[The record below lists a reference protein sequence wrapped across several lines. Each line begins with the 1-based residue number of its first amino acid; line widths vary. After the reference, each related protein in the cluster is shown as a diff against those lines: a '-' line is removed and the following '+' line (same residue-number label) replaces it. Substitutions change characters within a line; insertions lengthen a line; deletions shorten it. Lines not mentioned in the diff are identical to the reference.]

1 MDLPTGTVTFLFTD
15 IEGST
20 KLLQELGEG
29 YRPVQDDHMRLMRDA
44 IGAGQGTEIR
54 TEGDSFFTVF
64 PTATGAVR
72 AAVKAQRAFASH
84 RWPHGRPLRTRMGMH
99 TGEGRLGGG
108 DYLGID
114 VNRAARIAASGH
126 GGQVL
131 MSEATRALVAT
142 SLPEGTS
149 LRHLGEHRLKD
160 FDEPQA
166 IYQLVIYGL
175 PADFPPLKTVESPT
189 NLPAELTSFVG
200 REREMEEIE
209 RLLQSSRLVTLTG
222 PGGSGKTR
230 LALRVAADLLDRF
243 PDGVFL
249 VELASV
255 TESHL
260 VPSVIA
266 AAVGTGEMGPR
277 SVMETLQI
285 ELRHRTALLVV
296 DNFEQVID
304 AAPVV
309 GTLLAAAPRLRFL
322 VTSRGP
328 LKIQAEQDYPV
339 PPLALPDQKTVARPD
354 DLFRHEASALFLER
368 ARAMDPRFTADQES
382 ARAIL
387 EICRR
392 LDGLPLAIELAASR
406 LRLMTPLGMLERLD
420 RALPLL
426 SAGPRD
432 LPDRQRTLRG
442 AIGWSYDLLPPATA
456 VLFRRVCVF
465 AGGLTVDAVRA
476 VCDPHGE
483 LRVDVLDGLEAL
495 LDAAL
500 LHRRPGPAETERFDT
515 LQTVREFGWERLEG
529 EGDVADVRRR
539 HAAYF
544 LEKAETAAPG
554 FRGPDLETHLH
565 RLHLE
570 HDNFRAALGWAL
582 ELDEGRVGLR
592 LVSAL
597 WRFWHLHGDL
607 TSGRRWADQV
617 LALPSA
623 RARSAA
629 RAHAMLATGSLAY
642 WQLDPRHATSSY
654 EEALAIFKELG
665 DEAGIA
671 EATYD
676 VAFGLSLQRRPAE
689 SVEAFRASRVM
700 FQALGNHRGVADSL
714 FGLCIASRLVG
725 DIETARSAGEEGLRI
740 HEDLSDMFGVYGS
753 LYAVGRAAAVQGDPE
768 AARGYFLRA
777 LAMAEGLGDRT
788 GMALSLDNLADL
800 EISMNNPGRAMR
812 LAGASQA
819 LKESIGGQAP
829 PELVDLLDARDRVR
843 GSLTDD
849 EVGRAWEQGKAMTLE
864 DALALAREDA

>member
-1 MDLPTGTVTFLFTD
+1 MGLPTGTVTFLFTD

-29 YRPVQDDHMRLMRDA
+29 YRSVQDDHMRLMRDA
-44 IGAGQGTEIR
+44 IAAGQGTEIR

-64 PTATGAVR
+64 PTATGALR
-72 AAVKAQRAFASH
+72 AAVEAQRAFASH
-84 RWPHGRPLRTRMGMH
+84 PWPHGRPLRTRMGMH

-160 FDEPQA
+160 FDQPQT
-166 IYQLVIYGL
+166 IYQLMIEGL
-175 PADFPPLKTVESPT
+175 PADFPPLKTLETPT

-200 REREMEEIE
+200 REREMEEIQ

-230 LALRVAADLLDRF
+230 LALRVAANLLDRF
-243 PDGVFL
+243 PEGVFL
-249 VELASV
+249 VELAPV

-266 AAVGTGEMGPR
+266 TAVGTGEMGPR

-285 ELRHRTALLVV
+285 ELRHRAALLVV
-296 DNFEQVID
+296 DNFEQVIE

-309 GTLLAAAPRLRFL
+309 GTLLAAAPGLRFL

-328 LKIQAEQDYPV
+328 LKIQAEQEYPV
-339 PPLALPDQKTVARPD
+339 PPLALPDQDSVAQPD
-354 DLFRHEASALFLER
+354 DLFRHEAPALFIER
-368 ARAMDPRFTADQES
+368 ARALDPRFTPDQES

-406 LRLMTPLGMLERLD
+406 LRLMTPSGMLERLD
-420 RALPLL
+420 RALSLL
-426 SAGPRD
+426 SAGARD
-432 LPDRQRTLRG
+432 LPDRQRTLRS

-456 VLFRRVCVF
+456 ALFPRVCVF
-465 AGGLTVDAVRA
+465 AGGFTMDAVRA

-483 LRVDVLDGLEAL
+483 LQVDVMDGLEEL

-500 LHRRPGPAETERFDT
+500 VHRRPGLAEAERFDT
-515 LQTVREFGWERLEG
+515 LQTVREFGWERLEE
-529 EGDVADVRRR
+529 EGGAAQVHPR
-539 HAAYF
+539 HAAFF
-544 LEKAETAAPG
+544 LEMAETAAPG
-554 FRGPDLETHLH
+554 FRGPDLETHL
-565 RLHLE
+565 RQLHLE

-582 ELDEGRVGLR
+582 ELDEGQIGLR

-607 TSGRRWADQV
+607 TSGRRWADQI

-623 RARSAA
+623 RTRSAE
-629 RAHAMLATGSLAY
+629 RAHALLAAGSLAY
-642 WQLDPRHATSSY
+642 WQLDPHHATSSY
-654 EEALAIFKELG
+654 EQALAIFRELG

-676 VAFGLSLQRRPAE
+676 VAFGLSLQKRPAE
-689 SVEAFRASRVM
+689 SVDAFRESRAR
-700 FQALGNHRGVADSL
+700 FQALGDRRGVADSL

-725 DIETARSAGEEGLRI
+725 DIESARSAGEEGLRI
-740 HEDLSDMFGVYGS
+740 HEELHDAFGVYGS

-768 AARGYFLRA
+768 AARAYFLRA
-777 LAMAEGLGDRT
+777 LEMAEVLGDRT
-788 GMALSLDNLADL
+788 GIALSLDNLADL
-800 EISMNNPGRAMR
+800 EISRNHPGRAMR
-812 LAGASQA
+812 LAGASQS

-829 PELVDLLDARDRVR
+829 PELVDLPDARERAR
-843 GSLTDD
+843 GALTEE
-849 EVGRAWEQGKAMTLE
+849 EVGLAWEQGRVMTLE

>member
-20 KLLQELGEG
+20 RLLQELGER
-29 YRPVQDDHMRLMRDA
+29 YRPVQDDHMRLMRAA
-44 IGAGQGTEIR
+44 IANGDGTEIR
-54 TEGDSFFTVF
+54 TEGDSFFSVF
-64 PTATGAVR
+64 PTASGAVR
-72 AAVKAQRAFASH
+72 AAVEAQRSFASH
-84 RWPHGRPLRTRMGMH
+84 PWPHGRALRTRMGMH
-99 TGEGRLGGG
+99 SGEGRLGGG

-114 VNRAARIAASGH
+114 VNKAARIAASGH

-131 MSEATRALVAT
+131 LSDATRSLVAD
-142 SLPEGTS
+142 SLPPGTAF
-149 LRHLGEHRLKD
+149 RHLGAHRLKD

-166 IYQLVIYGL
+166 IYQLVIDGL
-175 PADFPPLKTVESPT
+175 PADFPPLKTLETQT
-189 NLPAELTSFVG
+189 NLPTELTSFVG
-200 REREMEEIE
+200 REREMKEIKD
-209 RLLQSSRLVTLTG
+209 LLQSSRLVTLSG

-255 TESHL
+255 TETHL

-309 GTLLAAAPRLRFL
+309 GTLLAAAPGLRFL

-339 PPLALPDQKTVARPD
+339 PPLTLPAQDGIAVPD
-354 DLFRHEASALFLER
+354 DVFRHEAPALFLER
-368 ARAMDPRFTADQES
+368 ARALDPRFTVDEES
-382 ARAIL
+382 VRAIL

-406 LRLMTPLGMLERLD
+406 LRLMTPIGMLERLG

-426 SAGPRD
+426 SGGARD

-442 AIGWSYDLLPPATA
+442 AIGWSHDLLPPATA
-456 VLFRRVCVF
+456 ALFRRVCVF
-465 AGGLTVDAVRA
+465 AGGFSLDAVPA

-483 LRVDVLDGLEAL
+483 LRVDALDGLEAL
-495 LDAAL
+495 LDTAL
-500 LHRRPGPAETERFDT
+500 VHRKLGPAEAERFDT
-515 LQTVREFGWERLEG
+515 LQTVREFGWERMEE

-544 LEKAETAAPG
+544 LEMAETAAPG
-554 FRGPDLETHLH
+554 FRGPDLERHL
-565 RLHLE
+565 RQLHIE
-570 HDNFRAALGWAL
+570 HDNLRAALGWAL
-582 ELDEGRVGLR
+582 ELDEGHVGLR

-607 TSGRRWADQV
+607 TSGRRWADQA

-623 RARSAA
+623 RGRTSA
-629 RAHAMLATGSLAY
+629 RAHAFLAAGSLAY
-642 WQLDPRHATSSY
+642 WQLDPRQAASSY
-654 EEALAIFKELG
+654 EEALAIFSALG

-676 VAFGLSLQRRPAE
+676 VAFGLALQRRAAE
-689 SVEAFRASRVM
+689 SVEMFRASRAM
-700 FQALGNHRGVADSL
+700 FDALGNRGGVGDSL

-740 HEDLSDMFGVYGS
+740 HEDLGDRFGVYGS

-800 EISMNNPGRAMR
+800 EISRNHPGRAMR
-812 LAGASQA
+812 LAGASQT

-829 PELVDLLDARDRVR
+829 PELVDLLDARERAR
-843 GSLTDD
+843 GSLTDE
-849 EVGRAWEQGKAMTLE
+849 EVERAWEQGRVMSLE
-864 DALALAREDA
+864 EALALGREQS